1 MDNANNAKKEDDHIN
16 EDILKNEDDPRNE
29 NHLKKRQPKKED
41 NLKNKDNPKKTTLK
55 MKTSLWLWCFTRYFM
70 P

>member
-1 MDNANNAKKEDDHIN
+1 MDNANNAKKKDDNIN

-55 MKTSLWLWCFTRYFM
+55 MKTSLWCFTRYFM

>member
-41 NLKNKDNPKKTTLK
+41 NLKNKDN
-55 MKTSLWLWCFTRYFM
+55 SRYKVLVLEHWVPGASGIFC
-70 P
+70 